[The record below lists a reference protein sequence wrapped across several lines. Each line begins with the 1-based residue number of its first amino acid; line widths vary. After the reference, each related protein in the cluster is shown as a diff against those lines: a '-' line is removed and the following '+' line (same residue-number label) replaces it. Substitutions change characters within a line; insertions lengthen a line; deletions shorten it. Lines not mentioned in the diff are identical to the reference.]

1 MLKKTIVIKNKLG
14 LHARASMKLINVAG
28 RFESDVII
36 KYGNAE
42 VNAKSIMNVMA
53 LAASKGAEIQL
64 FTNGPDEQEAMDA
77 VSELIENRFDED
89 E

>member
-1 MLKKTIVIKNKLG
+1 MLKKTITIKNKLG

-28 RFESDVII
+28 RFESKVII
-36 KYGNAE
+36 KQGNAE

-53 LAASKGAEIQL
+53 LAASKGTEIEL
-64 FTNGPDEQEAMDA
+64 ITEGPDEQQAMNA
-77 VSELIENRFDED
+77 VTELIENRFDED